1 MNITYILGNGFDE
14 NFGLNTGYK
23 KFYQYYKEQSSDSK
37 EVKSL
42 KEKMYADRELN
53 VECWADLELAL
64 GQFTLKAET
73 SVENFDLLLDD
84 VNSKLKEFLLKKNSL
99 FSVDDDSRAKLLTDF
114 RHPDKYLNLAPKEA
128 MKNFKGRFSGVPN
141 ISFLTFNYTEVTEK
155 IINAEYDVNGRIGID
170 KAYFYEPIHIHSKLL
185 NLILGV
191 NDISQVANEA
201 YHQNEIFV
209 SRFIKPKMNDYR
221 QTTAHTR
228 ALGVIATT
236 NLFVVFGASL
246 GKSDAIWAKAIGK
259 RLHDHNARMI
269 YFGYSDG
276 AADLSDRTVVAL
288 RIKLQKSLQEKLGI
302 DTDKFEVI
310 KDRIIISFNEQ
321 GIFDGY
327 SVQDS
332 V

>member
-23 KFYQYYKEQSSDSK
+23 YFYQYYKEQSSDSK

-42 KEKMYADRELN
+42 KEKMYADKELY
-53 VECWADLELAL
+53 VDCWADLELAL

-84 VNSKLKEFLLKKNSL
+84 VNSKLKDFLLKKNIS
-99 FSVDDDSRAKLLTDF
+99 FSVDDETRAKLLTDF
-114 RHPDKYLNLAPKEA
+114 RYPHKYLDSAPKEGLN
-128 MKNFKGRFSGVPN
+128 NFKGRFSGIPN
-141 ISFLTFNYTEVTEK
+141 FSFLTFNYTEVTEK
-155 IINAEYDVNGRIGID
+155 IINADYDVNGRIEID
-170 KAYFYEPIHIHSKLL
+170 KAFFYKPIHIHSKLP

-201 YHQNEIFV
+201 YHQDEKFV
-209 SRFIKPKMNDYR
+209 SRFIKPKMNDYS
-221 QTTAHTR
+221 QTTEHTK
-228 ALGVIATT
+228 ALDVIAKT

-269 YFGYSDG
+269 YFGYIDG
-276 AADLSDRTVVAL
+276 AAELDLRF
-288 RIKLQKSLQEKLGI
+288 RISTNIDIMNSLQDKLGI
-302 DTDKFEVI
+302 DSNKFKEI
-310 KDRIIISFNEQ
+310 KSRIIVNLNEY
-321 GIFDGY
+321 GIFDGHC
-327 SVQDS
+327 SDM
-332 V
+332 